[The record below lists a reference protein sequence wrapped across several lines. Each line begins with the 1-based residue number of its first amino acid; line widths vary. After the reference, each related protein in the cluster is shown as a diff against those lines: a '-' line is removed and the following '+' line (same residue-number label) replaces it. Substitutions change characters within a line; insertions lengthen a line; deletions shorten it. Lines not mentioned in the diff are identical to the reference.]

1 MGNDILKPEIWH
13 KIIDSLT
20 KNKLDYVLVGG
31 VALVVHG
38 IPRSTLDIDI
48 YIVAKAETVNKLF
61 QIADAL
67 ELKSEQRAILAI
79 AHSNELIAN
88 QWVSFSYEGRD
99 ILDVFLA
106 EEKKF
111 KKIFKTSKLEQDKD
125 ISIRVASLKDIE
137 LMKKASGRP
146 VDIADIEL
154 IKKAKRIKTARQGLE
169 LGTDTN

>member
-1 MGNDILKPEIWH
+1 MGNDILKAEIWQ
-13 KIIDSLT
+13 KIINNLI

-31 VALVVHG
+31 AALVAHG

-48 YIVAKAETVNKLF
+48 YIAAKAETVNKLF

-79 AHSNELIAN
+79 AHSNRLIAN
-88 QWVSFSYEGRD
+88 QWLSFSYEGRD

-106 EEKKF
+106 EEREF
-111 KKIFKTSKLEQDKD
+111 KKIFKKSRLGRDKD

-137 LMKKASGRP
+137 IMKKASGRT
-146 VDIADIEL
+146 VDIADLEL
-154 IKKAKRIKTARQGLE
+154 IKKAKKIKTAREGLE
-169 LGTDTN
+169 K